1 MIVLLLGSN
10 LGDREA
16 YLNAACGMLEDAL
29 GVSLR
34 RTEVMETEAVGF
46 DGPAFLNLTVAFTA
60 PDGLTPLRLLEV
72 CQSVE
77 VMLGRPRHEA
87 AFDADGRR
95 IYSSRTVDI
104 DILKYDDVE
113 CATERLTLPHPQI
126 YSRPFTAELLS
137 ELSLPGEIQDKARHT
152 DSK

>member
-34 RTEVMETEAVGF
+34 RTVVKETEAVGF
-46 DGPAFLNLTVAFTA
+46 SGPAFLNMAVAFEA
-60 PDGLTPLRLLEV
+60 PEALTPMRLLDV
-72 CQSVE
+72 CQSIE

-87 AFDADGRR
+87 AFGADGRR

-113 CATERLTLPHPQI
+113 CATKRLTLPHPQI
-126 YSRPFTAELLS
+126 YSRPFAAELLTEI
-137 ELSLPGEIQDKARHT
+137 ELIIKNDIK
-152 DSK
+152 

>member
-34 RTEVMETEAVGF
+34 RTQVKETEAMGF
-46 DGPAFLNLTVAFTA
+46 SGPAFLNMAAAFEA
-60 PDGLTPLRLLEV
+60 PEALTPLRLLEV

-95 IYSSRTVDI
+95 LYSSRTVDI

-113 CATERLTLPHPQI
+113 CDTDRLKLPHPQI
-126 YSRPFTAELLS
+126 YTRPFAAELMQEI
-137 ELSLPGEIQDKARHT
+137 ELIIKNNI
-152 DSK
+152 K

>member
-29 GVSLR
+29 GVSLM
-34 RTEVMETEAVGF
+34 RTQVKETEAVGF
-46 DGPAFLNLTVAFTA
+46 RGPAFLNMAVAFEA
-60 PDGLTPLRLLEV
+60 PEALTPLRLLEV

-113 CATERLTLPHPQI
+113 CATEKLTLPHPQI
-126 YSRPFTAELLS
+126 YSRPFAAALLAELNQPL
-137 ELSLPGEIQDKARHT
+137 
-152 DSK
+152 

>member
-10 LGDREA
+10 LGDRQA

-29 GVSLR
+29 GVELR
-34 RTEVMETEAVGF
+34 RTEVIQTAAIGF
-46 DGPAFLNLTVAFTA
+46 SGPAFLNMAVAFEA

-104 DILKYDDVE
+104 DILKYDAVE
-113 CATERLTLPHPQI
+113 CDTERLKLPHPQI
-126 YSRPFTAELLS
+126 YSRPFAAELLS
-137 ELSLPGEIQDKARHT
+137 ELEEKNN
-152 DSK
+152 